1 MSLDNSLM
9 MEIYPFGGMWAY
21 LKFHFIDGITK
32 QSVML
37 LDKTRVDYDTKK
49 KEDDNRPAKEPK
61 SEEEFKNT
69 LKRFGLKPTVSVD
82 DRIEQIRNELNKT

>member
-9 MEIYPFGGMWAY
+9 MEIYPFGGLWGY

-37 LDKTRVDYDTKK
+37 LDKTRVDYDADKK
-49 KEDDNRPAKEPK
+49 KEKKA
-61 SEEEFKNT
+61 T
-69 LKRFGLKPTVSVD
+69 LKVTKKSDKELNNMLKGFGLGKKQT
-82 DRIEQIRNELNKT
+82 NEERANEILKNLEE